1 MNKWYFDAANFA
13 ASNVYGII
21 GLYLNWFDELEEEY
35 VMAY

>member
-13 ASNVYGII
+13 ASNVYG
-21 GLYLNWFDELEEEY
+21 LYLNWFDELEEEY